1 MTSYQRN
8 PNDFW
13 FYSNITLLQQ
23 CLVVTL
29 EKKVTMWMGF
39 QEDQLKW
46 LTIMG

>member
-13 FYSNITLLQQ
+13 FYANIALFQQ

-29 EKKVTMWMGF
+29 EKNVTMWMGF